1 MSTDS
6 LIANI
11 DYNVKMDSNVSL
23 SLNSNEG
30 TLSPEDLSYI
40 INITDNPIN
49 LLNEKIP
56 VSNNVSNNISN
67 NMSEH
72 VCLIIK
78 LNVLILSSIIILLCI
93 IFL

>member
-6 LIANI
+6 LI
-11 DYNVKMDSNVSL
+11 DYNVKMDSNISL

-56 VSNNVSNNISN
+56 VSNNVSNNIS
-67 NMSEH
+67 EH

>member
-11 DYNVKMDSNVSL
+11 DYNVKMDSNISL

-40 INITDNPIN
+40 INI
-49 LLNEKIP
+49 
-56 VSNNVSNNISN
+56 
-67 NMSEH
+67 
-72 VCLIIK
+72 
-78 LNVLILSSIIILLCI
+78 
-93 IFL
+93 